1 MEYDKNMIDSLKEL
15 TMIAAPSG
23 FEDPLIKFMCRK
35 ISDLGFAPK
44 VDKLGNVIVDI
55 GQKSKR
61 PKVMIIAHM
70 DEIGLIIRKIS
81 EDGFLFMEKI
91 GGIPEK
97 VLLGSHVKVIA
108 EKDRL
113 VDGVVGIKAHHLTL
127 IEERSKVVGINDIYI
142 DIGCSNRKEVLD
154 MGIDIG
160 SPIVYNRDFFNNGP
174 IVFSPTLD
182 NRGGCLVLLELLKRL
197 AGVNLDCSVS
207 LVATVLEEYN
217 LKGVLPAA
225 REIDPDFAIAL
236 DVALACDT
244 PDLDKT
250 DIKIGKGPV
259 VNRYS
264 FHGRGTLGGVIPNP
278 KLVRFVEKAALKANI
293 DIQKNV
299 FFGGLTDASFLFLE
313 NKGIPSIE
321 IGFPARYTHST
332 YEACSIQDIEAL
344 IRLLEELVLQTDAT
358 IDFSRG

>member
-1 MEYDKNMIDSLKEL
+1 MEYDNNLISLLKEL
-15 TMIAAPSG
+15 TRIAAPSG
-23 FEDPLIKFMCRK
+23 FEDPLIRFMSKK
-35 ISDLGFAPK
+35 IAEYGYQPR
-44 VDKLGNVIVDI
+44 VDNLGNVIVDI
-55 GQKSKR
+55 GQDIKR
-61 PKVMIIAHM
+61 PKIMIIAHM
-70 DEIGLIIRKIS
+70 DEVGLIVRKVS
-81 EDGFLFMEKI
+81 DEGFLFVEKI

-97 VLLGSHVKVIA
+97 ILLGTHVKIIA
-108 EKDRL
+108 SKDRL
-113 VDGVVGIKAHHLTL
+113 IDGMVGIKAHHLTL
-127 IEERSKVVGINDIYI
+127 VEERSKVVGIDKIYI
-142 DIGCSNRKEVLD
+142 DVGCLSKKEVLE
-154 MGIDIG
+154 MGIDVG
-160 SPIVYNRDFFNNGP
+160 SPIVYNKDFFNNGP

-182 NRGGCLVLLELLKRL
+182 NRVGCLVLLELLKRL
-197 AGVNLDCSVS
+197 SGKKLNCSIS

-244 PDLDKT
+244 PDLDRT
-250 DIKIGKGPV
+250 DVMIGKGPV

-278 KLVRFVEKAALKANI
+278 KLLRFVEDTALKADI

-313 NKGIPSIE
+313 NKGIPSID

-332 YEACSIQDIEAL
+332 YESCSMKDIEAL
-344 IRLLEELVLQTDAT
+344 IRLIEELILAT
-358 IDFSRG
+358 GPGIDFSRG